1 MCTVSAAAAWRA
13 ASVVRVMD
21 LRLLGTVEVWHD
33 GRPVPISAPMQ
44 RAVLAALAL
53 RAGEVV
59 SVDMLIEQLWGARPP
74 RTASVTVRNYV
85 QRLRRLLPEPVLRT
99 QAPGYRLAVRAEQT
113 DVHRFELL
121 VRVGRQLVAAD
132 PAAAVVRLR
141 EALRLWRGPPMCDI
155 GDVPLREAEAAR
167 LSDRYAVATEDLAR
181 ALLALDD
188 HAEAAAV
195 LSRLVAAHPLREQ
208 PYALLMVALYGCGRQ
223 AEALSAYRT
232 IRGEL
237 AREVG
242 VDPGPELQRLHRK
255 ILTSDPGLATRTE
268 VSPDLVSRR
277 GRRTWPQPAQLPA
290 AVRTFTGRA
299 AHLRLLDLVAAGEPG
314 SATIVAITG
323 MAGLGKTALA
333 VHWAH
338 RARGHF
344 PDGTL
349 FADLR
354 GYDPAAAPLVPDEVL
369 DGFLRV
375 LGVPP
380 ESIPSGVEEQS
391 ALFRTQLDGLRMLIV
406 LDNAATSEQVR
417 WLLPASDGCLTV
429 ITSRSNLSG
438 LVTRHG
444 AERLPVDVLPPAD
457 ALALLRLVLG
467 PQRVAADSEEAAEL
481 ARLCGGLPLALR
493 LAAERANSHPHLTL
507 ADLCHQLNDEY
518 ERLDLLTADDDPAIA
533 VRAAFSWSYRA
544 LPPQVARLF
553 RLLGL
558 HPGPEMCR
566 PVIDA
571 LGSLS
576 VSQSRRLLDTL
587 TGLHLVQEVATDRY
601 RLHDLLRVYAVER
614 VCADEPVPERNEA
627 TQRML
632 DFYLHTADAVDRA
645 LMPGRRHIPLQ
656 PPRAGSEP
664 LTFGSADSALAWCE
678 TERANLTATIVYAAR
693 HGHSEVAWMLPFALW
708 SYFAVRKRWTDW
720 IETHRLALA
729 ATRDSHD
736 QYGEACILTSIA
748 HAYRDLRQFNVAR
761 EHFTTAI
768 DIAQRTGDRWIEAS
782 ALNLLG
788 ITHRDLRAFPNA
800 LEHCH
805 RSLEIFDR
813 LGDRWGQAWAL
824 YTLAETH
831 ADLRSYDAAI
841 DHGRQALDLFT
852 GIDDPWGQGW
862 SLSILAQTFRSLR
875 QFDEATA
882 YCQRALTA
890 ARGIGNRH
898 GEALTL
904 YALGKIQCDTGQVGA
919 AQRSWHQA
927 LEILEEHDAPQATQV
942 RARLA
947 RLTGR
952 SRTSETS

>member
-1 MCTVSAAAAWRA
+1 
-13 ASVVRVMD
+13 MD
-21 LRLLGTVEVWHD
+21 LRLLGTVEVWHE
-33 GRPVPISAPMQ
+33 GRPVPVSAAMQ

-53 RAGEVV
+53 RAGRVV
-59 SVDMLIEQLWGARPP
+59 SVDMLIEQLWGACPP

-85 QRLRRLLPEPVLRT
+85 QRLRRLLPEPVLLT
-99 QAPGYRLAVRAEQT
+99 QAPGYRLAVRAEAT

-121 VRVGRQLVAAD
+121 IRAGRQLVADD
-132 PAAAVVRLR
+132 PAAAVAQLR
-141 EALRLWRGPPMCDI
+141 TALNLWRGPPMCDI

-167 LSDRYAVATEDLAR
+167 LSDRYAAATEDLAR

-195 LSRLVAAHPLREQ
+195 LSRLIAAHPHREQ
-208 PYALLMVALYGCGRQ
+208 AYALLMVALYRSGRQ
-223 AEALSAYRT
+223 AEALTAYRT
-232 IRGEL
+232 IRGQL

-255 ILTSDPGLATRTE
+255 ILTSDPELATTTATP
-268 VSPDLVSRR
+268 PDLLSRR
-277 GRRTWPQPAQLPA
+277 GRRTSPLPAQLPA

-299 AHLRLLDLVAAGEPG
+299 THLRLLDRIAASEPG
-314 SATIVAITG
+314 SAAIVAIIG
-323 MAGLGKTALA
+323 MAGVGKTALA

-338 RARGHF
+338 QARGNF

-354 GYDPAAAPLVPDEVL
+354 GYDPAAAPLAATEVL

-380 ESIPSGVEEQS
+380 ESIPSRLDERS
-391 ALFRTQLDGLRMLIV
+391 ALFRSQLDRLRMLII

-417 WLLPASDGCLTV
+417 WLLPASGGCLAV

-438 LVTRHG
+438 LATRHG
-444 AERLPVDVLPPAD
+444 AERVHVDVLPPAD

-467 PQRVAADSEEAAEL
+467 PQRVAAESEEAADL

-493 LAAERANSHPHLTL
+493 LAAERANNHPHHTL
-507 ADLCHQLNDEY
+507 ADLSRQLNDEY
-518 ERLDLLTADDDPAIA
+518 QRLDLLAADDDAATA

-544 LPPQVARLF
+544 LPPQAARLF

-566 PVIDA
+566 PAIDA
-571 LGSLS
+571 LGGVS
-576 VSQSRRLLDTL
+576 VSHSRRLLDTL

-614 VCADEPVPERNEA
+614 VQADEPVPDRDEA

-645 LMPGRRHIPLQ
+645 LMPGRRHIPLP
-656 PPRAGSEP
+656 PPRAGSQP
-664 LTFGSADSALAWCE
+664 LTFRSVDAALAWCE
-678 TERANLTATIVYAAR
+678 TERANLTATIADAAR
-693 HGHSEVAWMLPFALW
+693 NGHCRVAWMLPFALW

-720 IETHRLALA
+720 IETHRLALLA
-729 ATRDSHD
+729 CRDSHD

-748 HAYRDLRQFNVAR
+748 HAYRDLRQFDTAC
-761 EHFTTAI
+761 EHFSTAI
-768 DIAQRTGDRWIEAS
+768 DLAQRTGDRWIEAS

-788 ITHRDLRAFPNA
+788 ITYRDRRAFPDA

-805 RSLEIFDR
+805 RSLEIFNR

-831 ADLRSYDAAI
+831 ADLRSHDAAI
-841 DHGRQALDLFT
+841 DHARQALDLFT

-875 QFDEATA
+875 QFDEATD
-882 YCQRALTA
+882 YCQRALSA
-890 ARGIGNRH
+890 ARAIGNRH

-904 YALGKIQCDTGQVGA
+904 YALGKIQCDTGQVSA
-919 AQRSWHQA
+919 AQRSWHEA

-947 RLTGR
+947 SLPGR
-952 SRTSETS
+952 SRCSDTS

>member
-1 MCTVSAAAAWRA
+1 
-13 ASVVRVMD
+13 MD
-21 LRLLGTVEVWHD
+21 LRLLGTVELWHD
-33 GRPVPISAPMQ
+33 GRPVPVSAPMQ

-53 RAGEVV
+53 RAGGVV
-59 SVDMLIEQLWGARPP
+59 SVDTLIEQLWGARPP

-99 QAPGYRLAVRAEQT
+99 QAPGYRLAVRAEAI
-113 DVHRFELL
+113 DVHRFE
-121 VRVGRQLVAAD
+121 QLVQTGGHLVADD
-132 PAAAVVRLR
+132 PAAAVVQLR
-141 EALRLWRGPPMCDI
+141 RALRLWRGPPMCDI
-155 GDVPLREAEAAR
+155 GDVPLREAEDAR
-167 LSDRYAVATEDLAR
+167 LSDRYATATEDLAR
-181 ALLALDD
+181 ALLALED
-188 HAEAAAV
+188 HAEAGAV

-208 PYALLMVALYGCGRQ
+208 AYALLMVALYRSSRQ

-232 IRGEL
+232 IRGRL

-242 VDPGPELQRLHRK
+242 VDPGPELQRLQRK
-255 ILTSDPGLATRTE
+255 ILTGDPGLATMTAA
-268 VSPDLVSRR
+268 SPDLDPRR
-277 GRRTWPQPAQLPA
+277 GRRTSPRPAQLPA
-290 AVRTFTGRA
+290 AVPTFTGRA
-299 AHLRLLDLVAAGEPG
+299 AHLRLLDRVAAGELG

-323 MAGLGKTALA
+323 MAGVGKTALA

-338 RARGHF
+338 RARGQF

-354 GYDPAAAPLVPDEVL
+354 GFDPAAAPLAPNEVL

-380 ESIPSGVEEQS
+380 ESIPSSLEERS
-391 ALFRTQLDGLRMLIV
+391 ALFRTQLDRLRMLVV

-417 WLLPASDGCLTV
+417 WLLPASGGCLVV

-438 LVTRHG
+438 LATRHG
-444 AERLPVDVLPPAD
+444 AERVPVDVLPPED

-467 PQRVAADSEEAAEL
+467 PERVAAESNEAAEL
-481 ARLCGGLPLALR
+481 TRLCGGLPLALR
-493 LAAERANSHPHLTL
+493 LAAERASNHPHLTL
-507 ADLCHQLNDEY
+507 ADLRRQLNDEY
-518 ERLDLLTADDDPAIA
+518 ERLDLLAADDDATTA

-544 LPPQVARLF
+544 LPPPAARLF

-566 PVIDA
+566 SVIDA
-571 LGSLS
+571 LGCVS

-614 VCADEPVPERNEA
+614 VYADEPVSDRDEA
-627 TQRML
+627 SQRML

-645 LMPGRRHIPLQ
+645 LMPGRRHIPL
-656 PPRAGSEP
+656 PPLRAGNRP
-664 LTFGSADSALAWCE
+664 LTFRSADSALAWCE
-678 TERANLTATIVYAAR
+678 TERANLTATIVHAAR
-693 HGHSEVAWMLPFALW
+693 TGHSEVAWMLPIALW

-729 ATRDSHD
+729 ASRHSHD
-736 QYGEACILTSIA
+736 QYGEAFILTSIA
-748 HAYRDLRQFNVAR
+748 HAYRDLRQFDAAY
-761 EHFTTAI
+761 EHFRTAI
-768 DIAQRTGDRWIEAS
+768 ELAQRTGDRWIEAA

-788 ITHRDLRAFPNA
+788 ITHRDLRAFPDA

-813 LGDRWGQAWAL
+813 LGDRWGRAWAL
-824 YTLAETH
+824 YTLAETYT
-831 ADLRSYDAAI
+831 DLRSYNAAI
-841 DHGRQALDLFT
+841 DHGRQALHLFT

-875 QFDEATA
+875 QFDQATA
-882 YCQRALTA
+882 YCQRALSA

-947 RLTGR
+947 TLTAR